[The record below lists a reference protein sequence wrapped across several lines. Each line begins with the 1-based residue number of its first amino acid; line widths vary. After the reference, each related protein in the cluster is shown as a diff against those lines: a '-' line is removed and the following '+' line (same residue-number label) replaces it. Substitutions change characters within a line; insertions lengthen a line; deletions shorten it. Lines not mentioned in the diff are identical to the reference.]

1 MRRFNMDRKNLMKLK
16 KEYLK
21 IPIPGR
27 LDCLVKET
35 LKEGG
40 VYKMM
45 IIRDIFKR
53 ISIPAASV
61 AAAAAV
67 LIMTV
72 NLSPAFASTLSKVPL
87 VGGIIKV
94 LSFRE
99 YNVNDDQY
107 NANIKVPSI
116 KGLENKTLENSL
128 NEKYLAENK
137 KLYEG
142 FVADMESLKKNGGGN
157 LGVES
162 GYTVKTD
169 TDRILSIGRYVVN
182 TVGSSSTIMKYDTID
197 KKNEILITLPSLF
210 KDDKYIDV
218 ISENIKEQMIEENRA
233 DKKKF
238 YWVEGIE
245 QNGTVELY
253 NKILSEQNFY
263 INPEGKLVISFDKYE
278 VAPGYMGIVEFIIP
292 TEAISG
298 LLVSKDYIN

>member
-1 MRRFNMDRKNLMKLK
+1 MDRKNLMKLK